1 MIVNT
6 YMKCVN
12 QVFFCH
18 IFFPQFTASAA
29 VNIVLWYSIQMQ
41 QQDGL
46 SNTLF
51 TSLMSIAIS
60 GPSTE
65 AVIICY
71 KTQSQ

>member
-1 MIVNT
+1 
-6 YMKCVN
+6 
-12 QVFFCH
+12 
-18 IFFPQFTASAA
+18 
-29 VNIVLWYSIQMQ
+29 MQ

-46 SNTLF
+46 SNMLF

-71 KTQSQ
+71 NHNRAIELEPLPEWSQGKSGMSPSCETGIVGTEQMLEL